1 MRMRSC
7 VIFSCTL
14 AGLLALASLE
24 GLPFVRPGPV
34 HAQADS
40 ARSDRDV
47 APPSSPQTKK
57 ATAGVGQLFQ
67 QHCVKCHGKDGTGG
81 PARNSMPDIPDFT
94 DASWQAQRTD
104 AQLLASIL
112 EGKGDDMP
120 AFARKIKE
128 DQARDLVSHIRA
140 FAPTK
145 GKSKKEKQDKP
156 DSSDFEDRF
165 GRLQKEMDQLRRQS
179 RELSQSA
186 RPKPSKP
193 SEFSPEKA
201 DEPSVPKVEETS
213 AVTELFQK
221 HCVKCHGADGTGS
234 QARDRLP
241 EIPDFTS
248 QTWQEKRS
256 DAQLQ
261 AAILDGKGTFMPP
274 FSNKLDN
281 EKVKCLTELVRAY
294 AAKSAENFSEQT
306 TSPQTAAVVSF
317 GSRGSAKSVRG
328 IPTTIQRLIPSGVK
342 LMIIVMIGRYRT

>member
-145 GKSKKEKQDKP
+145 GKSRKEKQKKP

-165 GRLQKEMDQLRRQS
+165 GRLQKEMDQLRKQS
-179 RELSQSA
+179 RESSQSA
-186 RPKPSKP
+186 RPKPS
-193 SEFSPEKA
+193 EFSPEKSRGA
-201 DEPSVPKVEETS
+201 VSSQSGGNLGRHRAFPETLC
-213 AVTELFQK
+213 EMPRRRRHRQP
-221 HCVKCHGADGTGS
+221 GARPF
-234 QARDRLP
+234 ARDP
-241 EIPDFTS
+241 GFHQPDLARET
-248 QTWQEKRS
+248 K
-256 DAQLQ
+256 
-261 AAILDGKGTFMPP
+261 
-274 FSNKLDN
+274 
-281 EKVKCLTELVRAY
+281 
-294 AAKSAENFSEQT
+294 
-306 TSPQTAAVVSF
+306 
-317 GSRGSAKSVRG
+317 
-328 IPTTIQRLIPSGVK
+328 
-342 LMIIVMIGRYRT
+342 